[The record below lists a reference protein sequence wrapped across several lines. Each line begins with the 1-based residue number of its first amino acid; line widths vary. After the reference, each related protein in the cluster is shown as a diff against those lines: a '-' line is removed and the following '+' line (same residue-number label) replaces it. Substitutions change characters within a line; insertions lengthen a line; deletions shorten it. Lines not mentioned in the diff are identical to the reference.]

1 MRLRPP
7 PGALAVAAIAAGA
20 LLSST
25 TAAAAPPDGDDKVE
39 GTLRSAAPRAPDG
52 SSTDAA
58 AARATDGEAASTTPG
73 AALEAQDEEAV
84 SAPPLPPVR
93 PRVELAARP
102 PPLHVEYAQY
112 GVALAA
118 EISLDAGAACPRSGP
133 LYSCI
138 LGSGGGLAIRS
149 GYRSPGPWYF
159 GGAYQFTKMD
169 SSNLYRLGIFQQLRA
184 EMRYLPDIGYR
195 AAPYFSAGIGGVI
208 YGNEWGAETGGALI
222 FGGVG
227 VELEVSR
234 RAVLGVS
241 CVYRPVL
248 LAGWKD
254 TANYERATAIAQFV
268 GFELL
273 LEVRTELGR
282 R

>member
-7 PGALAVAAIAAGA
+7 PGALPAATLAASA
-20 LLSST
+20 LLSL
-25 TAAAAPPDGDDKVE
+25 TAPAAPPEGKAEGD
-39 GTLRSAAPRAPDG
+39 LRSAAPDARAGARTGEAARDG
-52 SSTDAA
+52 SDGALAAPGGAARDAQASDAA
-58 AARATDGEAASTTPG
+58 AAR
-73 AALEAQDEEAV
+73 
-84 SAPPLPPVR
+84 PLPPPVK

-112 GVALAA
+112 GVALVA
-118 EISLDAGAACPRSGP
+118 EISLDPGAVCPRSGP

-138 LGSGGGLAIRS
+138 LGSGGGLAIRG

-184 EMRYLPDIGYR
+184 EMRYMPDIGYR
-195 AAPYFSAGIGGVI
+195 AAPYFSAGIGGVV
-208 YGNEWGAETGGALI
+208 YGNEWGVETGGALI

-248 LAGWKD
+248 IAGWKD
-254 TANYERATAIAQFV
+254 TANYERGTGIAQFV

>member
-7 PGALAVAAIAAGA
+7 PGALPAATLAAGA
-20 LLSST
+20 LLSL
-25 TAAAAPPDGDDKVE
+25 TATAAPPDRKTESD
-39 GTLRSAAPRAPDG
+39 LPRAAPDVPAG
-52 SSTDAA
+52 ASTGEAAGERIDAGLGTPTEAAAQGNEAA
-58 AARATDGEAASTTPG
+58 AA
-73 AALEAQDEEAV
+73 Q
-84 SAPPLPPVR
+84 PLPPPVK
-93 PRVELAARP
+93 PGVELAARP
-102 PPLHVEYAQY
+102 PPLHVEYVQY
-112 GVALAA
+112 GVALVA
-118 EISLDAGAACPRSGP
+118 EISLDPGAVCPRSGP

-138 LGSGGGLAIRS
+138 LGSGGGLAIRG

-195 AAPYFSAGIGGVI
+195 AAPYFSAGIGGIV
-208 YGNEWGAETGGALI
+208 YGNEWGVETGGALI
-222 FGGVG
+222 FSGVG

-248 LAGWKD
+248 ISGWKD

>member
-1 MRLRPP
+1 MRSRPP
-7 PGALAVAAIAAGA
+7 PGALLAATLAAGT
-20 LLSST
+20 LLSL
-25 TAAAAPPDGDDKVE
+25 TAPAAPPERKPESD
-39 GTLRSAAPRAPDG
+39 LPRAAA
-52 SSTDAA
+52 DAPA
-58 AARATDGEAASTTPG
+58 GARTGEPAGAATDGGLAEG
-73 AALEAQDEEAV
+73 AAKNAQGDE
-84 SAPPLPPVR
+84 SAPAQPLPPPVK

-102 PPLHVEYAQY
+102 PPLHVEYVQY
-112 GVALAA
+112 GVALVA
-118 EISLDAGAACPRSGP
+118 EISLDPGAVCPRSGP

-138 LGSGGGLAIRS
+138 LGSGGGLAIRG

-184 EMRYLPDIGYR
+184 EMRYMPDIGYR
-195 AAPYFSAGIGGVI
+195 AAPYFSAGVGGVV
-208 YGNEWGAETGGALI
+208 YGNEWGVETGGALI

-248 LAGWKD
+248 ISGWKD